1 MLIVLSVVCIILS
14 VLILILNRENS
25 RLRALYEKNRWLIR
39 HYDLGSKRYAEL
51 EGIFVLIESR
61 LNQRYK
67 TIPCSER
74 GQLQWFINEYDRL
87 LVKHDKLVAKHKRA
101 SKHCE
106 RMAKQ
111 IQVLNGSLNSLC
123 NIHNESVDYYSVI
136 SLIRLNKMRY
146 MSYHGRMHKNK
157 WQRATAYLKIFA
169 EYIKYLHKA
178 YKEID
183 PRYYSKPFPC
193 NLLNLEEFVE
203 TLKKQSR
210 L

>member
-1 MLIVLSVVCIILS
+1 MVIVLSVVCIILS

-111 IQVLNGSLNSLC
+111 IQVLNDSLNSLC
-123 NIHNESVDYYSVI
+123 NIHNKSVDYYSVI
-136 SLIRLNKMRY
+136 SFIRLNKMRY

-183 PRYYSKPFPC
+183 PRYYRKPLC